1 MKKIT
6 KIVVITILV
15 LAIYSFLPV
24 IALYL
29 SPEPSPYSND
39 QAVGRLSNNAG
50 DSFRFII
57 FGDNHAGLIFNDSA
71 ALKMIWSINRDD
83 RFRKLPIDFVAI
95 LGDATLTG
103 TAWDYRIFNR
113 IRSLIKYPVITAIG
127 NHDEDSGGVSLFK
140 KYAGKAE
147 FSFVDRNSYFIVMDN
162 AIGDLTE
169 EQFANFESE
178 LKKSVDYKHRF
189 VILHKPPLS
198 PYSQDWYAPEVNP
211 WSLRFM
217 NLCEKYKVDAVLAGH
232 EHMFKEETL
241 GGVKYI
247 TSGGGGM
254 LTHLPDSD
262 GGFLHYIIV
271 RVHGDYV
278 DYEVRKNFPPFWEYI
293 TYYLW
298 KDIFYQLKDMLV

>member
-95 LGDATLTG
+95 LGDATHTLC
-103 TAWDYRIFNR
+103 
-113 IRSLIKYPVITAIG
+113 
-127 NHDEDSGGVSLFK
+127 
-140 KYAGKAE
+140 
-147 FSFVDRNSYFIVMDN
+147 YF
-162 AIGDLTE
+162 
-169 EQFANFESE
+169 
-178 LKKSVDYKHRF
+178 
-189 VILHKPPLS
+189 
-198 PYSQDWYAPEVNP
+198 
-211 WSLRFM
+211 
-217 NLCEKYKVDAVLAGH
+217 
-232 EHMFKEETL
+232 
-241 GGVKYI
+241 
-247 TSGGGGM
+247 
-254 LTHLPDSD
+254 PD
-262 GGFLHYIIV
+262 
-271 RVHGDYV
+271 
-278 DYEVRKNFPPFWEYI
+278 
-293 TYYLW
+293 
-298 KDIFYQLKDMLV
+298 Q